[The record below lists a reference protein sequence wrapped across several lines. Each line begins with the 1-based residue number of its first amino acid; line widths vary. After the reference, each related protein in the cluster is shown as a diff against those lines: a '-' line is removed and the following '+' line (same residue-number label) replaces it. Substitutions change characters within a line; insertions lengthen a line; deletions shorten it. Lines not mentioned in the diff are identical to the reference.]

1 MINSNGP
8 RIEPCGTPQVTGS
21 KLDAFAL
28 TLQCCTLFDK
38 YDFNRDKS
46 LSCRPYRHSF
56 SSNISRFTVSKAFLK
71 SRNITAFAFPLS
83 MFNSQLTCAMHVWWN
98 EVIEIPIVC
107 QLTFDCHQNNYIVA
121 GRVAF
126 QIFWQT
132 DKTEISL

>member
-1 MINSNGP
+1 
-8 RIEPCGTPQVTGS
+8 
-21 KLDAFAL
+21 
-28 TLQCCTLFDK
+28 
-38 YDFNRDKS
+38 
-46 LSCRPYRHSF
+46 
-56 SSNISRFTVSKAFLK
+56 
-71 SRNITAFAFPLS
+71 
-83 MFNSQLTCAMHVWWN
+83 MHVWWN